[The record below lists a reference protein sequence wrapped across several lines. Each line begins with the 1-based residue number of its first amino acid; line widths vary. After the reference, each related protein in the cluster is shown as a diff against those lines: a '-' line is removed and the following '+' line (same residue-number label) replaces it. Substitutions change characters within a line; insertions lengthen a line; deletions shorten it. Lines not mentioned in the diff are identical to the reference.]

1 MAKRDI
7 LPVFPSRANSV
18 IMKQRVLAAR
28 RGVGLLKRKRDAIDM
43 KMRELRRI
51 RFDQDVVGDEM
62 MRQAIFSMAKANLLG
77 ADFKP
82 QMVSHSP
89 VATAYLRR
97 TEIKIVGV
105 KLNCL
110 ELEKS
115 GIGAFPLAGLSCG
128 GMQVQRIRDCYTK
141 ALDALVSYASLEYQ
155 VRMLEAA
162 SLQTNMRVNALEH
175 VVIPI
180 LQNTY
185 NYICGELEEFERE
198 DFYRLK
204 RSQAKQLEA
213 KMAFTELIKTKNMTD
228 EELES
233 YVKKNIGQARPV
245 ADTLFDDDAFDEREV
260 KRRVR
265 EARLSLKQRRE
276 LAKKEASERGEPPPT
291 TTYITTRSAM
301 SVSGRLRDPRASS
314 GDLYSTKRMIL
325 SDTKSIGSERKSI
338 SSERR
343 PSQAVSGT
351 SAKEYPAK
359 TSARPSMEP
368 AEEKK
373 E

>member
-43 KMRELRRI
+43 KMRELRRL
-51 RFDQDVVGDEM
+51 RFDQDEKGDEK

-82 QMVSHSP
+82 QMVSHSH
-89 VATAYLRR
+89 VATAFLRR
-97 TEIKIVGV
+97 TQIKIVGV
-105 KLNCL
+105 KLDCL
-110 ELEKS
+110 ELETR
-115 GIGAFPLAGLSCG
+115 GGGAFPLAGLSCG

-141 ALDALVSYASLEYQ
+141 ALRELVEYASLEYQ

-180 LQNTY
+180 LINTY

-213 KMAFTELIKTKNMTD
+213 KMAFSELIKTKNMTD
-228 EELES
+228 EQLET
-233 YVKKNIGQARPV
+233 YIKKGVSQARPV
-245 ADTLFDDDAFDEREV
+245 VDYQIDLEEFEEREV

-265 EARLSLKQRRE
+265 EARLTLQMRRDLEKQ
-276 LAKKEASERGEPPPT
+276 EATERGGSRQP

-301 SVSGRLRDPRASS
+301 SIVGRQRDPRASMGDMYSIKRQLLSSTS
-314 GDLYSTKRMIL
+314 GP
-325 SDTKSIGSERKSI
+325 SERKSMVAVR
-338 SSERR
+338 E
-343 PSQAVSGT
+343 SQDTRSLD
-351 SAKEYPAK
+351 K
-359 TSARPSMEP
+359 TSRLSDEEP
-368 AEEKK
+368 VEK
-373 E
+373 

>member
-51 RFDQDVVGDEM
+51 RFDQDVVGDEL

-82 QMVSHSP
+82 QMVSHSH
-89 VATAYLRR
+89 VASAYLRR

-110 ELEKS
+110 DLEKK

-128 GMQVQRIRDCYTK
+128 GMQVQRIRDSYTK
-141 ALDALVSYASLEYQ
+141 ALDALVTYASLEYQ

-175 VVIPI
+175 VVNMGLIHI
-180 LQNTY
+180 LHLISEFFNNT
-185 NYICGELEEFERE
+185 
-198 DFYRLK
+198 
-204 RSQAKQLEA
+204 
-213 KMAFTELIKTKNMTD
+213 
-228 EELES
+228 
-233 YVKKNIGQARPV
+233 
-245 ADTLFDDDAFDEREV
+245 
-260 KRRVR
+260 
-265 EARLSLKQRRE
+265 
-276 LAKKEASERGEPPPT
+276 
-291 TTYITTRSAM
+291 
-301 SVSGRLRDPRASS
+301 
-314 GDLYSTKRMIL
+314 
-325 SDTKSIGSERKSI
+325 I
-338 SSERR
+338 S
-343 PSQAVSGT
+343 
-351 SAKEYPAK
+351 
-359 TSARPSMEP
+359 
-368 AEEKK
+368 
-373 E
+373 

>member
-43 KMRELRRI
+43 KLRELRRM
-51 RFDQDVVGDEM
+51 RFDQDLKSDDM
-62 MRQAIFSMAKANLLG
+62 MRNAIFSMAKANLLG

-82 QMVSHSP
+82 QMVSHTR
-89 VATAYLRR
+89 VATAFLRR

-105 KLNCL
+105 KLNVL
-110 ELEKS
+110 ELETK
-115 GIGAFPLAGLSCG
+115 GQGAFPLAGLSCG
-128 GMQVQRIRDCYTK
+128 GMQVQKIRDSYTK
-141 ALDALVSYASLEYQ
+141 ALKEVVELASIDYQ

-213 KMAFTELIKTKNMTD
+213 KMAFSELIKTKNMT
-228 EELES
+228 EEQLET
-233 YVKKNIGQARPV
+233 YIKKNLNAARP
-245 ADTLFDDDAFDEREV
+245 APDTLFDPDEFEKREV

-265 EARLSLKQRRE
+265 EARLTVGQRRE
-276 LAKKEASERGEPPPT
+276 LEKKEALERGEIPQPT
-291 TTYITTRSAM
+291 SYITTRSAM
-301 SVSGRLRDPRASS
+301 SIINRQRDPRASS
-314 GDLYSTKRMIL
+314 GDLYSTKRMLHSAIL
-325 SDTKSIGSERKSI
+325 K
-338 SSERR
+338 
-343 PSQAVSGT
+343 
-351 SAKEYPAK
+351 
-359 TSARPSMEP
+359 
-368 AEEKK
+368 
-373 E
+373 